1 MAKKLSKAEKKA
13 KLQIKKEIKKK
24 EEKKFHEELIA
35 QLLTL
40 ATSGF
45 GLVAALAWN
54 QAIQS
59 FVRDFIEPRIP
70 GSGLVSQ
77 IIYALF
83 ITAFAVF
90 ITFQLSRISSHLESR
105 K

>member
-1 MAKKLSKAEKKA
+1 MAKQTKA
-13 KLQIKKEIKKK
+13 KAKAKRLEKKK

-40 ATSGF
+40 STAGF

-59 FVRDFIEPRIP
+59 FVTQYITPKIP
-70 GSGLVSQ
+70 GSGLISQ
-77 IIYALF
+77 LIYALLVTL
-83 ITAFAVF
+83 IAVF
-90 ITFQLSRISSHLESR
+90 ITYQLSRISSHLES
-105 K
+105 KK